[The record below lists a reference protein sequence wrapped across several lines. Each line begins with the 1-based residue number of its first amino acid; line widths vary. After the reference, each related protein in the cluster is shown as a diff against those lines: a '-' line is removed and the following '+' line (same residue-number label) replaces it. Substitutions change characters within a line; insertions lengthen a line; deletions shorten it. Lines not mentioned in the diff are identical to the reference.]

1 MINQALLVEKELK
14 AAEVE
19 LGEGAESEL
28 GEGAELLGDVVDGQG
43 EVAHV
48 PSGHSGH

>member
-1 MINQALLVEKELK
+1 MIHQALLVEKELK
-14 AAEVE
+14 AAEV
-19 LGEGAESEL
+19 EL